1 MNAHLIGPGKSRAAV
16 NQRKTK
22 MKRRKVENDG
32 IGGREAIGATKHWGV
47 FEAKEYLCWVGLEFG
62 MDFLNFLQGSKFKG
76 MLQLTH
82 HRLPRL
88 STFRHF
94 FITPPPPGQQH
105 DKVCECMSKRMKN
118 DGWLHFHRK
127 ISQPKYPSPVGS
139 APPPGRRGHF
149 GSNNS
154 PPPSRTFCGK
164 VVGPWPRKIIR
175 EGLVDKI
182 YILWGNDR

>member
-1 MNAHLIGPGKSRAAV
+1 MGGEIGGGGNLMNAHLIGPGKSRAAV

-94 FITPPPPGQQH
+94 FITTPPPGATARQS
-105 DKVCECMSKRMKN
+105 VRMYEQANEK
-118 DGWLHFHRK
+118 
-127 ISQPKYPSPVGS
+127 
-139 APPPGRRGHF
+139 
-149 GSNNS
+149 
-154 PPPSRTFCGK
+154 
-164 VVGPWPRKIIR
+164 
-175 EGLVDKI
+175 
-182 YILWGNDR
+182 